1 MVWKI
6 IIIRNSNS
14 FSFFLS
20 SCDNDDKSYYLF
32 NLSIM
37 GNTDFR
43 RATIEL
49 SLSLSNERGMNEK
62 KNKEK
67 RKKFGEYEKEEK
79 RRKGPKETEKQI

>member
-1 MVWKI
+1 MFLYELLYVGMVWKI
-6 IIIRNSNS
+6 TIIRNSNS

-62 KNKEK
+62 K
-67 RKKFGEYEKEEK
+67 
-79 RRKGPKETEKQI
+79 